1 MKKFLYVLVV
11 NLLATNY
18 VLSQNFWEP
27 KGLNDKSIGY
37 ITSDSSG
44 KLYAAEQVLDY
55 IYISDD
61 YGETWQFL
69 SEIDDTSEIVIIT
82 KLIFKNDMVFASSL
96 GGSGIYKSNDLGATW
111 LPQNNGLQ
119 SNDITKITERND
131 SLFASSWIGL
141 YLSIDN
147 GENWSKLHPDTLVI
161 DDFSLLFDD
170 RIIALNEDDVFISY
184 NKGNSWDTILIAGIH
199 SPFRNIILEDNL
211 IYVGSKG
218 DGVYVSSDY
227 GTVWN
232 LRYPAVGYAYVDAA
246 ALTSTGI
253 YMIGGELTG
262 CYFTYDQGES
272 WVEVNTGLP
281 NRFINCIFFDNQ
293 SYAYLGLTNFGIYKS
308 LSPVTSIEDDFKVRL
323 NSYILFQNYPNPFNS
338 TTNIRYTIPQSGKV
352 KLEVFDILGNEIAA
366 IVNENQ
372 PAGIY
377 EVEFNAEDL
386 PSGIYFY
393 SLTSGNF
400 TATKKLILLK

>member
-1 MKKFLYVLVV
+1 MKTILYMIVV
-11 NLLATNY
+11 ILLASNY

-27 KGLNDKSIGY
+27 NGLNDKSIGY

-55 IYISDD
+55 IYISED

-82 KLIFKNDMVFASSL
+82 CLVFKDDLVFASSL
-96 GGSGIYKSNDLGATW
+96 GGSGIYKSSDLGITW
-111 LPQNNGLQ
+111 VPQNNGLQ

-147 GENWSKLHPDTLVI
+147 GENWGKLHPETLVL

-170 RIIALNEDDVFISY
+170 RIVALNEDDVFISY
-184 NKGNSWDTILIAGIH
+184 NKGISWDTILIASVH
-199 SPFRNIILEDNL
+199 SPFRNILSEDNM

-227 GTVWN
+227 GNVWN

-246 ALTSTGI
+246 ELTSTGI

-262 CYFTYDQGES
+262 CYITYDQGES
-272 WVEVNTGLP
+272 WVEANSGLP
-281 NRFINCIFFDNQ
+281 NKYINSIFIDEQC
-293 SYAYLGLTNFGIYKS
+293 YVYTGLTNFGIYKS
-308 LSPVTSIEDDFKVRL
+308 SSPVTSIEEDSKVKL

-338 TTNIRYTIPQSGKV
+338 TTNIKYTIPQSGKV
-352 KLEVFDILGNEIAA
+352 KIVVFNLMGCEIAT
-366 IVNENQ
+366 IQ
-372 PAGIY
+372 DKFQQAGSYDVI
-377 EVEFNAEDL
+377 FQADNLA
-386 PSGIYFY
+386 SGIYFY
-393 SLTSGNF
+393 EIRANKF
-400 TATKKLILLK
+400 RDVKKLLLLK